1 MEEDGEEDIVAVVDI
16 EEAIDNDRVHDCQT
30 HLGCDTKGKHIIGA
44 LIEKGGF
51 NGEAELETEDF
62 DEDKI
67 TFGLVN
73 LADNWFI
80 INSIQ
85 YDGEE
90 IEMEGD
96 STGKISEYYYFEDD
110 EVTNIA

>member
-1 MEEDGEEDIVAVVDI
+1 M
-16 EEAIDNDRVHDCQT
+16 C
-30 HLGCDTKGKHIIGA
+30 LGYGTKGKHIIG
-44 LIEKGGF
+44 IHTEKGGF
-51 NGEAELETEDF
+51 NGKAELDIEYF

-73 LADNWFI
+73 LANNWFI

-90 IEMEGD
+90 IGMEGD
-96 STGKISEYYYFEDD
+96 TTGKGSEYYKFEDD
-110 EVTNIA
+110 ETEYIC

>member
-1 MEEDGEEDIVAVVDI
+1 M
-16 EEAIDNDRVHDCQT
+16 
-30 HLGCDTKGKHIIGA
+30 HLGYDTKGKHIIGV
-44 LIEKGGF
+44 LTEKGGF
-51 NGEAELETEDF
+51 NDQAELEMEDF

-73 LADNWFI
+73 LADKWFI

-85 YDGEE
+85 YDGEG

-96 STGKISEYYYFEDD
+96 STGKSSEYYKFEDD
-110 EVTNIA
+110 ETEYIC

>member
-1 MEEDGEEDIVAVVDI
+1 MV
-16 EEAIDNDRVHDCQT
+16 QT
-30 HLGCDTKGKHIIGA
+30 
-44 LIEKGGF
+44 EKVSF
-51 NGEAELETEDF
+51 NGDTELEIEDF

-85 YDGEE
+85 YERKE

-96 STGKISEYYYFEDD
+96 SIDKSFEYFKFEVD
-110 EVTNIA
+110 ETEYIC